1 MNNTTINIVSATQAG
16 DYSLTI
22 EFDDKTVQTVDF
34 GPFLKRSRH
43 PDVRAYLQP
52 ERFASFHVTY
62 GELVWGDFAGDDSLN
77 EFGEHVLEALLGVSV
92 SVQYFRAV
100 STCWRPC

>member
-1 MNNTTINIVSATQAG
+1 MNTTTINIVSATQAG
-16 DYSLTI
+16 DYSITI

-62 GELVWGDFAGDDSLN
+62 GELVWGDYDLCFPVIDLYRN
-77 EFGEHVLEALLGVSV
+77 CIEHLDTMA
-92 SVQYFRAV
+92 QAA
-100 STCWRPC
+100 